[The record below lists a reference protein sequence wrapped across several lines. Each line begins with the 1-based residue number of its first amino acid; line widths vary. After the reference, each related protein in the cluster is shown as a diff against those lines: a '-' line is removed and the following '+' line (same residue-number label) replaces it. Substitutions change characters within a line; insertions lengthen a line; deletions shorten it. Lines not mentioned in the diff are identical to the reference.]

1 MALPYRSNTWARR
14 RKARESSPVLG
25 ARCGT
30 RREYRTGQTWQP
42 RRRARSA
49 SCRWD
54 GVTVFSVASGLD
66 LAAPGTGGVPVEIG
80 KLVVILGRG
89 VNDREP
95 QAFTI
100 LGVNQDGLRDMRD
113 VAEATTPRGQSGDI
127 SQKILLAEHLP
138 QDAKQVLQLVVIDVA
153 GQTTATL

>member
-1 MALPYRSNTWARR
+1 MPN
-14 RKARESSPVLG
+14 
-25 ARCGT
+25 
-30 RREYRTGQTWQP
+30 
-42 RRRARSA
+42 A
-49 SCRWD
+49 SLAAI
-54 GVTVFSVASGLD
+54 VFSVASGLD
-66 LAAPGTGGVPVEIG
+66 LAAPGTGGVPVRIG

-138 QDAKQVLQLVVIDVA
+138 QDAKQVLQLVVVDVA
-153 GQTTATL
+153 GQPTATL